1 MKLRLFSLVSLT
13 AFTSLIVATRASAL
27 DLYNPNKTYGD
38 EKVTIDDSSSRCLTA
53 DFKKL
58 HDAAL
63 ALAEKDI
70 NARKNA
76 DGAIPA
82 SIQKAVD
89 DYRKELDTAWQAMH
103 EPYCGFGAFG
113 TSAAKKSFQKTL
125 DRGRANF
132 LAAVK
137 NAPTHA
143 VAATKAVATSAPAP
157 ATPTLPATA
166 SAKARVALMHNWR
179 RGQRS
184 NEIVEAQKI
193 LAAKGFMDA
202 NLATGYYGTITEQAV
217 YAFQLKMKLV
227 TSKNSPG
234 AGQIGPKTRAALV
247 K

>member
-38 EKVTIDDSSSRCLTA
+38 EKVTIDDSSSRCLTT

-76 DGAIPA
+76 DGTIPA
-82 SIQKAVD
+82 TIQKAVD

-125 DRGRANF
+125 DRGRTTF

-137 NAPTHA
+137 ATPAHA
-143 VAATKAVATSAPAP
+143 VTTTKAEPASAP

-166 SAKARVALMHNWR
+166 SAKARFALMHNWR

>member
-13 AFTSLIVATRASAL
+13 AFTSLIIATRASAL

-76 DGAIPA
+76 DGTIPA
-82 SIQKAVD
+82 TIQKAVD

-125 DRGRANF
+125 DRGRTTF

-137 NAPTHA
+137 TAPTRT
-143 VAATKAVATSAPAP
+143 VTTTKTEPASTP
-157 ATPTLPATA
+157 ATPALPATA
-166 SAKARVALMHNWR
+166 SAKASVALTHNWR

-227 TSKNSPG
+227 TSKSSPG